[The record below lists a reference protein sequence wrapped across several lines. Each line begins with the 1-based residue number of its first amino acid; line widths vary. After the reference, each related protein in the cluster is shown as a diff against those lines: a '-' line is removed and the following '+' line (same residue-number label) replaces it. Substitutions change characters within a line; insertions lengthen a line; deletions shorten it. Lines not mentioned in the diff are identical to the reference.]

1 MKNHT
6 THRERVAQL
15 VSQDIELMQK
25 LFEPAVDTRI
35 AGNGPAKPPYAQGR
49 HKQSCHL
56 TGTNIILLMKLVK
69 NAEAKAKEEGVTNKL
84 SKSVLIN
91 DMIEFW
97 MEHH

>member
-1 MKNHT
+1 MKDHI

-25 LFEPAVDTRI
+25 LFEPAVDTRT
-35 AGNGPAKPPYAQGR
+35 AGGPAKPPYANR
-49 HKQSCHL
+49 KHKQSCHL

-69 NAEAKAKEEGVTNKL
+69 DAEVKAKEEGAPNKV
-84 SKSVLIN
+84 SKSSIIN
-91 DMIEFW
+91 DMIEYW